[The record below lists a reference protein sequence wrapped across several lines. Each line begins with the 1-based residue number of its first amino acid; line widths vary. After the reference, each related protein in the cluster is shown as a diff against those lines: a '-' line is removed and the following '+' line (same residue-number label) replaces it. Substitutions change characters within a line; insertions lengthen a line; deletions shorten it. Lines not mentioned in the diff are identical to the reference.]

1 VIDFGTVKDN
11 GYDDGSITFVN
22 TFDSVEYTLVT
33 KRAQSNT
40 STYAPHDV
48 MGVFAVFAPVNV
60 AGKEQSYMVFDFS
73 DATDPV
79 TKIEFSICAWSGTAL
94 GNINNVEKMVNPS
107 FVLQVYEESSE
118 TWITLETDDE
128 DTNLISLILSDQYV
142 TVSYTI
148 TSGSI
153 FRVFYD
159 FDSATETSNTAY
171 ALTLDDFTVY
181 TD

>member
-1 VIDFGTVKDN
+1 
-11 GYDDGSITFVN
+11 
-22 TFDSVEYTLVT
+22 
-33 KRAQSNT
+33 
-40 STYAPHDV
+40 
-48 MGVFAVFAPVNV
+48 
-60 AGKEQSYMVFDFS
+60 
-73 DATDPV
+73 
-79 TKIEFSICAWSGTAL
+79 
-94 GNINNVEKMVNPS
+94 MVNPS

-159 FDSATETSNTAY
+159 FDSATETGNTAY